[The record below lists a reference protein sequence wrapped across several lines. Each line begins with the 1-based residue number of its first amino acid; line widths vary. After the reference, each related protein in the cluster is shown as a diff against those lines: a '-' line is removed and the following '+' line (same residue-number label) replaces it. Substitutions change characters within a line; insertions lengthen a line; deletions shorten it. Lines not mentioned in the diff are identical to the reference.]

1 MPSLISPG
9 RASAVVFLYAI
20 IATSCSGLAAEDN
33 GTRVVEDSAGVF
45 SVAFPGTSTQSGGLG
60 KSAFEEQQQFTLS
73 TDQGVYMLVYE
84 DFPKLD
90 FSDDAVAT
98 SAMQTAREGFRKSLN
113 GELIREQKIR
123 LPGTG
128 VNGVEFQLNI
138 PRLNGRSRHR
148 SVAIGHRWY
157 SVLVLGTE
165 DFVES
170 AAADRFLKSA
180 TLVAADAKTDTAP
193 RGRTRIRNLV
203 RQRGDR

>member
-1 MPSLISPG
+1 MLPFPCRCRCSVLAFLCVVLA
-9 RASAVVFLYAI
+9 AS
-20 IATSCSGLAAEDN
+20 SCGLAAEEN
-33 GTRVVEDSAGVF
+33 GTRVVEDPAGVF
-45 SVAFPGTSTQSGGLG
+45 SVAFPGTSIQSGGLG
-60 KSAFEEQQQFTLS
+60 KSASEEQQQFTLS
-73 TDQGVYMLVYE
+73 TDKGVYMLVYE

-90 FSDDAVAT
+90 FSNNAVAN

-113 GELIREQKIR
+113 GELISEERIR

-165 DFVES
+165 EFVQS
-170 AAADRFLKSA
+170 AEADRFMKSA
-180 TLVAADAKTDTAP
+180 TLVAAESETRSAQ

-203 RQRGDR
+203 RQRGGN